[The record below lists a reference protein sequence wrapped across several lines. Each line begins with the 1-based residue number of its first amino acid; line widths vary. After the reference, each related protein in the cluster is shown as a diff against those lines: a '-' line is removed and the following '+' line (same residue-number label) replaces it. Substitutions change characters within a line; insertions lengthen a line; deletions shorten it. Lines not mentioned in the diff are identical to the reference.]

1 MAGHPVGEVEKKLAE
16 LGLELPEVTA
26 PVAVYVPTVR
36 TGNLVFVSGQ
46 VPKKGDD
53 LLYRGHVGA
62 NVTLE
67 QAYECARQ
75 CALNALAAIKAEIG
89 SLDRVRRVVKL
100 LGWVNSAPGFNQ
112 QPQVI
117 NGASELLVQIFGE
130 RGQHARSAVSAHEL
144 PLDSPVE
151 LEMIVEVE

>member
-1 MAGHPVGEVEKKLAE
+1 MGKVEQKLAE
-16 LGLELPEVTA
+16 LGYELPEVA
-26 PVAVYVPTVR
+26 RPVAVYVPAVR
-36 TGNLVFVSGQ
+36 TGNLLFVSGQ
-46 VPKKGDD
+46 VAKKGDG
-53 LLYRGHVGA
+53 LLYRGHVGHE
-62 NVTLE
+62 VTLE
-67 QAYECARQ
+67 QGYECARQ
-75 CALNALAAIKAEIG
+75 CALNALAVIKAEIG
-89 SLDRVRRVVKL
+89 DLDRVRRVVKV

-151 LEMIVEVE
+151 LEMIVEVED